1 MNLQSDMFVLPIQPN
16 SSNWSLLTIINAPP
30 FVAMLGMCFFLLHFD
45 QKKMVLLKLLHSPNN
60 AWMQWISQEL
70 LHFELCYIKCFFLQ
84 ADLIT
89 SLSYNHLCPKCI
101 VWKVAI
107 TTYRILRHLS
117 FGIFLWLS
125 KWLWIKHSSG
135 FPHMHE
141 SHNAVM
147 VCVCSSFCE
156 STAWWLKVEIYGL
169 SWPMTWKKTL
179 NCSIMTS

>member
-1 MNLQSDMFVLPIQPN
+1 MHHHSLQCWGCV
-16 SSNWSLLTIINAPP
+16 SSCCILIKKKWCCWNFCTPQTMPECSESPRSCCILSCATSSVFFFKQIWLHLWATIICAPNAL
-30 FVAMLGMCFFLLHFD
+30 FGM
-45 QKKMVLLKLLHSPNN
+45 
-60 AWMQWISQEL
+60 
-70 LHFELCYIKCFFLQ
+70 
-84 ADLIT
+84 
-89 SLSYNHLCPKCI
+89 
-101 VWKVAI
+101 AI

-156 STAWWLKVEIYGL
+156 STTWWLKAEIYGL
-169 SWPMTWKKTL
+169 SVLAHDMKKDT
-179 NCSIMTS
+179 